1 MEVGENETDKYEQL
15 LDDYSKLF
23 HENHFQV
30 WCYLSLKV
38 EILLCLLFQILLLKK
53 YLAESIKGSITLD
66 QIRRKLNLMKDY
78 LKTFE
83 IIDEGLTK

>member
-1 MEVGENETDKYEQL
+1 MSKECEEKMMEVGENETDKYEQL

-38 EILLCLLFQILLLKK
+38 KNFIMPPF
-53 YLAESIKGSITLD
+53 
-66 QIRRKLNLMKDY
+66 
-78 LKTFE
+78 F
-83 IIDEGLTK
+83 

>member
-30 WCYLSLKV
+30 WCDLSL
-38 EILLCLLFQILLLKK
+38 EIKILCLLFQILLLKK
-53 YLAESIKGSITLD
+53 YLAESIKGSLTLD
-66 QIRRKLNLMKDY
+66 QKKRKLHLMKDY
-78 LKTFE
+78 MKTFE